1 MSGTIPIE
9 EKMLRSLKSAVA
21 YLENS
26 ALASEKEDEG
36 LLADNVWHAAAELEY
51 ALFLLS
57 IATQSENGVPESRS
71 NRRSKEVDVG
81 STLVD
86 VKSLMNKTQEFVLGG
101 RLKEAYESA
110 YAARNRLLTIKEILA
125 KKRRAMLK
133 KK

>member
-1 MSGTIPIE
+1 MSGTVPVE
-9 EKMLRSLKSAVA
+9 EKMLRSLKSAVT

-36 LLADNVWHAAAELEY
+36 SLADNLWHVAAELEY

-57 IATQSENGVPESRS
+57 ITTQRESGVPESRS
-71 NRRSKEVDVG
+71 NRRSKEVDVD
-81 STLVD
+81 STLID
-86 VKSLMNKTQEFVLGG
+86 VKGLLNEAQEFVLGG

-110 YAARNRLLTIKEILA
+110 YAARNRVLTIKEILA

>member
-1 MSGTIPIE
+1 MSGTIAIE
-9 EKMLRSLKSAVA
+9 EKMLRSLKSAMM

-26 ALASEKEDEG
+26 ALALDKEDDG

-57 IATQSENGVPESRS
+57 ITAQHGNGLPESRS
-71 NRRSKEVDVG
+71 NRRSKEVDVS

-86 VKSLMNKTQEFVLGG
+86 VKGLLNKAQEFVLGE
-101 RLKEAYESA
+101 RLEEAYKSA
-110 YAARNRLLTIKEILA
+110 YAARNSVLTIKETLA

-133 KK
+133 KN